1 MKRQFQSCIKVLEV
15 AAVFILLLLSPLAL
29 CAQNSAPANQPPA
42 ADQFVGNYKG
52 TAKSPD
58 GDTSLTMEITL
69 ANGKIS
75 GRLVTPQG
83 EQPFTSGD
91 VVEGKL
97 TLKFGAAAAAG
108 TVALQLRDG
117 KLVGE
122 WKAGAKTRPV
132 EFQKVPA
139 ATNPTVAEV
148 KTSPEP
154 SAAELLA
161 GEWDASADAQG
172 QAFPFSLNLKV
183 DGEKVTGGS
192 SSQLG
197 DSTISTGSFKDGK
210 LSIVLEG
217 TNGQTTL
224 VATMVDG
231 KLAGDYDYAG
241 QLQGKWVA
249 IKKKP

>member
-1 MKRQFQSCIKVLEV
+1 MKRQFPNCRKTLETVAVLS
-15 AAVFILLLLSPLAL
+15 FLLLSPFAAF
-29 CAQNSAPANQPPA
+29 AQDGASATKPPA
-42 ADQFVGNYKG
+42 SEQFVGNYKG

-58 GDTSLTMEITL
+58 GDTSLTMEIKS

-75 GRLVTPQG
+75 SRLVTPEG

-91 VVEGKL
+91 VVEGNL
-97 TLKFGAAAAAG
+97 TLKFGAATGAG
-108 TVALQLRDG
+108 VLILQLRDD

-122 WKAGAKTRPV
+122 WKAGGKTRAV

-139 ATNPTVAEV
+139 ATNPPVAEV
-148 KTSPEP
+148 KKAPEP
-154 SAAELLA
+154 SAAELLT

-172 QAFPFSLNLKV
+172 QAFPFSLTLKV
-183 DGEKVTGGS
+183 DGDKVTGGS

-197 DSTISTGSFKDGK
+197 DSTISNGSFKDGK
-210 LSIVLEG
+210 LAVVLDG
-217 TNGQTTL
+217 ANGQTTL
-224 VATMVDG
+224 VATMTDG
-231 KLAGDYDYAG
+231 KLVGDYDYAG